1 MKTMA
6 TSYQKKMTNYDD
18 FDVANWHRDNL
29 IRTLRSQL
37 AQAQAL
43 GNTEWI
49 ATLQKNL
56 REALQTSPEQIETP
70 EAREQAAIRHK
81 MDALQQTILTKDSQI
96 AELTLK
102 NQRLLD
108 ENAQLR
114 ANLAALTKRESEGGF
129 TFTPMG
135 VFVMD

>member
-1 MKTMA
+1 MT
-6 TSYQKKMTNYDD
+6 TSYQKRTISSEE
-18 FDVANWHRDNL
+18 FDVAEWHRGNL

-49 ATLQKNL
+49 ATIQENL
-56 REALQTSPEQIETP
+56 REALQPSPVQVETP
-70 EAREQAAIRHK
+70 EAREQAAIKRK
-81 MDALQQTILTKDSQI
+81 LDALQQTILTKESQI

-114 ANLAALTKRESEGGF
+114 ANLAAIMKREAEGGF